1 MCVASGTKTNGLFTS
16 HRLREGQNMT
26 RKTALVTG
34 ASSGVGAVYA
44 EKLAERGFDL
54 VVVARDIER
63 LNQLADTLS
72 EKHGVSITPLPADL
86 SKSNDIKRV
95 LSAIYE
101 DKSLE
106 LLVNC
111 AGIGPKGSVL
121 SSDAEDLSGMVY
133 LNVDILHT
141 LTVTAAKKF
150 ADRGKGGIINIAS
163 VVALMPERF
172 NPTYVASKAFVLAL
186 TQALAVEL
194 EPRGVQIQAVLP
206 GFTRTEIF
214 DRAGIDIN
222 VIPADMMMDADEM
235 VTAALAGL
243 DRGETVTIPS
253 LEEASL
259 WQKMEEARLGLAPF
273 LSLKH
278 SATRYGVGQRT

>member
-1 MCVASGTKTNGLFTS
+1 
-16 HRLREGQNMT
+16 MT

-34 ASSGVGAVYA
+34 ASSGIGAVYA
-44 EKLAERGFDL
+44 EKLAERGFNL
-54 VVVARDIER
+54 VVVARDIDR

-86 SKSNDIKRV
+86 SKSTDIKRV
-95 LSAIYE
+95 LSAISE
-101 DKSLE
+101 NTSLD

-121 SSDAEDLSGMVY
+121 SSDAEDLFGMVY

-141 LTVTAAKKF
+141 LTVTAAKTF

-194 EPRGVQIQAVLP
+194 EPRGVQIQTVLP

-222 VIPADMMMDADEM
+222 VIPPDMMMDADEM
-235 VTAALAGL
+235 VTAALAGF

-253 LEEASL
+253 LEDASL

-273 LSLKH
+273 LSRKH
-278 SATRYGVGQRT
+278 SATRYGVGQKT